1 MFIWYLLLG
10 VAIAGIVCMAFE
22 YCLIKFFICKD
33 KKKKRIYGAV
43 VIACVLLYLGLRIY
57 IR

>member
-1 MFIWYLLLG
+1 MFMLFLFVS
-10 VAIAGIVCMAFE
+10 VAIVGAVCCAFE